1 MFGHSFFLGKQ
12 MDHETKFHKKVYRK
26 LDTSPLAGSIKPAP
40 SHSTKNGASQK
51 NIAPTHAI
59 SGLREEFKKTF
70 LPLLIDIFELRQM
83 IENHKAQR
91 EMPLLPMEKLSKS
104 PQEILDRLEKLQK
117 EIEESQRWCD
127 GVILQIS
134 KGIEDAKE
142 TLKIFNQTEPLEEK
156 KNSLLKRLFKFK
168 K

>member
-1 MFGHSFFLGKQ
+1 
-12 MDHETKFHKKVYRK
+12 MDNKTKFHKKIYRK
-26 LDTSPLAGSIKPAP
+26 LDTSSILGAIKPDP
-40 SHSTKNGASQK
+40 PHSTQSGTSQK
-51 NIAPTHAI
+51 KIIPTHAI

-83 IENHKAQR
+83 IENHKMQR

-134 KGIEDAKE
+134 KGIENAKE
-142 TLKIFNQTEPLEEK
+142 TLEIFNQTQPIEK
-156 KNSLLKRLFKFK
+156 KKPSLRKNVFKLKKE
-168 K
+168 